1 MEKIEN
7 NNIKELERELK
18 QSQLKNYILE
28 EENSLLRESVECLLL
43 DLENIKKDKEHI
55 NKIMSGK
62 IYKIL
67 KRVKK
72 IVK

>member
-1 MEKIEN
+1 MEKNEMDNIEE
-7 NNIKELERELK
+7 IKRELK

-28 EENSLLRESVECLLL
+28 EENSLLRESVQCLLL
-43 DLENIKKDKEHI
+43 DIEKIEQEKENI